1 MRAYS
6 KAEIINLKGLKMV
19 KHGIRDV
26 SKLGECWTIWAAF
39 KSDTNIQTIQDFLYD
54 TYNTD
59 FKRTWNGSG
68 GFYSDKGILI
78 RKGSRILFKQD
89 CGIDVGIH
97 QIGGLYQEFDTTEYN

>member
-1 MRAYS
+1 VRLSRAFAALLKSAYS

-19 KHGIRDV
+19 KHGIRDI

-39 KSDTNIQTIQDFLYD
+39 KADTSIETIEDFLSD

-68 GFYSDKGILI
+68 GSYSDKGILT
-78 RKGSRILFKQD
+78 RKGSRVLFTQN
-89 CGIDVGIH
+89 CGLDV
-97 QIGGLYQEFDTTEYN
+97 

>member
-19 KHGIRDV
+19 KHGIRDI
-26 SKLGECWTIWAAF
+26 SKLGETWTVWASF
-39 KSDTNIQTIQDFLYD
+39 KSDTSIETIEDFLYD

-68 GFYSDKGILI
+68 GFYSDKGILT
-78 RKGSRILFKQD
+78 RKGSRVLFTQD
-89 CGIDVGIH
+89 CGIDV
-97 QIGGLYQEFDTTEYN
+97 

>member
-19 KHGIRDV
+19 KHGIRDI

-39 KSDTNIQTIQDFLYD
+39 KADTDIETIEQWLYE

-59 FKRTWNGSG
+59 LKQTHNGAGWS
-68 GFYSDKGILI
+68 YSNKGILT
-78 RKGSRILFKQD
+78 RKGSRILFTQD
-89 CGIDVGIH
+89 CGIDV
-97 QIGGLYQEFDTTEYN
+97 